1 MYLSLQRLCQ
11 VHNPD
16 RQAMQQPCNRS
27 PQPMTQQARGS
38 QMYVVARASHPMKE
52 NSATCTSRPGCGP
65 EGMQPLTH
73 PSHPPHC
80 RCCHQPRT
88 HWQQQNRH
96 GAQVQPFDTGS
107 HKQPLGG
114 PRLCLLSKLLLQT
127 HQHMPFAPRRSHR
140 ADHRGRCLTLP
151 CAPHMHQLPLLLQ
164 CSRSP
169 HLQLI
174 WAVLLTCAA
183 VPEEPY
189 CQLLHCTPKNSRCV
203 HPVTHLGMPSQG
215 RCLGVC

>member
-127 HQHMPFAPRRSHR
+127 HQHMPFRPQTVTQ
-140 ADHRGRCLTLP
+140 GRPPGPLPDTTL
-151 CAPHMHQLPLLLQ
+151 CAPHASAAAAATVQQILSPTADMGSTPHMRCCARGAILPA
-164 CSRSP
+164 P
-169 HLQLI
+169 
-174 WAVLLTCAA
+174 A
-183 VPEEPY
+183 
-189 CQLLHCTPKNSRCV
+189 LHP
-203 HPVTHLGMPSQG
+203 
-215 RCLGVC
+215 